1 MYYGYVRGEG
11 AVIPSTITQSVK
23 TTTEAAE
30 ERATAGA
37 SLRDRLIRR
46 PPNGRDLLAGVAVLA
61 VLYAVLVV
69 FTSDAAPSRQDGD
82 PQALPRSGASDARPA
97 PIPWPEVPV
106 ATRVTEL
113 GPSVARP
120 VADGLSDARDKLAR
134 CVAVDRRR
142 READPAPA
150 AAPSAPAEIVLSLA
164 AHAGAVQVEAV
175 EVRNPGPSPE
185 LVACARRLLGGAA
198 FPAPGAVPGR
208 RYRLAHVL
216 E

>member
-1 MYYGYVRGEG
+1 
-11 AVIPSTITQSVK
+11 
-23 TTTEAAE
+23 
-30 ERATAGA
+30 
-37 SLRDRLIRR
+37 
-46 PPNGRDLLAGVAVLA
+46 VLA

-69 FTSDAAPSRQDGD
+69 FTSDAAPPRQDGD

-120 VADGLSDARDKLAR
+120 VADGLSGARDKLAR

-175 EVRNPGPSPE
+175 EVRNPGPSPQ
-185 LVACARRLLGGAA
+185 LVACARRLLAGEA
-198 FPAPGAVPGR
+198 FEAPGVVPGR
-208 RYRLAHVL
+208 RYRLAYVL